1 MTSWQVQAEALKKQ
15 FSELSGNTEA
25 PILRNKPFWVWDED
39 AHKLL
44 CNDEDGPNCFWH
56 IIGLPEK
63 EHLIGKKANGQEI
76 IQVKKHGMKQYE
88 KEWFDALQQ
97 SRYLW
102 IKKAAGMGA
111 TTFFLGYMVWLCLRN
126 DDWQGA
132 SMGIVTGPRINIAVD
147 EIKRIPR
154 LFRDIDYN
162 PRVIGTSVTINGCRI
177 EAYPSHTFDTA
188 RGLEKVRFFFVDE
201 GDFFPKTQQLIVRG
215 IVERYEAK
223 THPYVVFNSTANLP
237 GGLYETM
244 EHETDSIYT
253 RIHSLVDKGITDGI
267 YTDYE
272 ISEAKKS
279 LSYPREY
286 EGQYGIGIGNIF
298 NYKLLDEI
306 TEQYGLDPQ
315 GGIRILN
322 VDPAFGSS
330 EDSSKFGYVGFE
342 KRAEIKYVV
351 DAGEFS
357 RASPEGMVD
366 WIVSKFNDG
375 KYTALQVDSAFPGL
389 IRDWNAGSSK
399 TNRKPINANGV
410 VFKDVLTEMTTNA
423 MTQVQNKEVRIHPT
437 FSGLLSQLKSIEF
450 NEKGNPDKK
459 KLNFDQ
465 GDSFLMGLYY
475 WKAQTV
481 VRKLKDKF

>member
-1 MTSWQVQAEALKKQ
+1 MIGDPVAERYRQLKQSKIESSTSALLNN
-15 FSELSGNTEA
+15 SE
-25 PILRNKPFWVWDED
+25 FWVWDESI
-39 AHKLL
+39 HTKLFDTTGGA
-44 CNDEDGPNCFWH
+44 CCFWH

-63 EHLIGKKANGQEI
+63 EHLIGKKATGQEI
-76 IQVKKHGMKQYE
+76 FENRQHGMKQYE
-88 KEWFDALQQ
+88 KEWYDALQEN
-97 SRYLW
+97 RYLW

-111 TTFFLGYMVWLCLRN
+111 TTFFLGYMAWLCLRN
-126 DDWQGA
+126 EDWNDA

-147 EIKRIPR
+147 EIKRIPQ
-154 LFRDIDYN
+154 LFRDIPYR
-162 PRVIGTSVTINGCRI
+162 PRVIGTTVTINGCKI

-223 THPYVVFNSTANLP
+223 THPFVIFNSTANLP
-237 GGLYETM
+237 TGLYETM
-244 EHETDSIYT
+244 ENEPDSIYT
-253 RIHSLVDKGITDGI
+253 KIHSLVDKGIRDGI

-272 ISEAKKS
+272 INEAKRS

-298 NYKLLDEI
+298 NYRLLDEI
-306 TEQYGLDPQ
+306 TEQYELRPQ

-342 KRAEIKYVV
+342 KRGEIKYVV

-366 WIVSKFNDG
+366 WIVSKFYDG

-389 IRDWNAGSSK
+389 IRDWNAGSTK
-399 TNRKPINANGV
+399 TNRKSVNARGV

-423 MTQVQNKEVRIHPT
+423 MTQVQNKEVRIHPS
-437 FSGLLSQLKSIEF
+437 FSSLLSQLKSIEF
-450 NEKGNPDKK
+450 NDKGHPDKK
-459 KLNFDQ
+459 KLTFDM
-465 GDSFLMGLYY
+465 GDSFLMGLFY

-481 VRKLKDKF
+481 VRRLKDKF

>member
-1 MTSWQVQAEALKKQ
+1 MNYWQAEAKALKKQ
-15 FSELSGNTEA
+15 FSQLSGITEA
-25 PILRNKPFWVWDED
+25 PELRNKPFWVWDSD
-39 AHKLL
+39 AHKIL
-44 CNDEDGPNCFWH
+44 CNDEKGPNCFWH
-56 IIGLPEK
+56 IIGEPEK

-76 IQVKKHGMKQYE
+76 IEKKLHGMKLYE
-88 KEWFDALQQ
+88 KEWFDALQEN
-97 SRYLW
+97 RYLW
-102 IKKAAGMGA
+102 VKKAAGMGA
-111 TTFFLGYMVWLCLRN
+111 TTFFLGFMVWLCLKDN
-126 DDWQGA
+126 EWQNN
-132 SMGIVTGPRINIAVD
+132 SMGIVTGPRINLAVD

-154 LFRDIDYN
+154 LFKDIDYT
-162 PRVIGTSVTINGCRI
+162 PRTIGASVTINGCRI

-201 GDFFPKTQQLIVRG
+201 GDFFPKSQQLIVRG

-244 EHETDSIYT
+244 ETEQDSIYT
-253 RIHSLVDKGITDGI
+253 RIHSLVDKGIRDGI
-267 YTDYE
+267 YTHYE
-272 ISEAKKS
+272 IQEAKRS

-298 NYKLLDEI
+298 NYRLLDEI
-306 TEQYGLDPQ
+306 TEQYELKPQ

-342 KRAEIKYVV
+342 KRGEIKYVV

-366 WIVSKFNDG
+366 WIASKFYDG
-375 KYTALQVDSAFPGL
+375 RYTSLQVDSAFPGL
-389 IRDWNAGSSK
+389 IRDWNSGSAK
-399 TNRKPINANGV
+399 TNRKGINTSGV

-423 MTQVQNKEVRIHPT
+423 MTQVQNKEVRIHPS
-437 FSGLLSQLKSIEF
+437 FSSLVSQLKSIEF
-450 NEKGNPDKK
+450 NEKGHPDKK

-475 WKAQTV
+475 WKSEVTM
-481 VRKLKDKF
+481 KKIEGKF

>member
-1 MTSWQVQAEALKKQ
+1 MIKDPATERYKQLKNSRIESSVSALLQ
-15 FSELSGNTEA
+15 NSE
-25 PILRNKPFWVWDED
+25 FWIWKESL
-39 AHKLL
+39 HEKLFDTTGGA
-44 CNDEDGPNCFWH
+44 CCFWH

-76 IQVKKHGMKQYE
+76 LELRQHGMKKYE
-88 KEWFDALQQ
+88 KEWFDALQK

-102 IKKAAGMGA
+102 VKKAAGMGA
-111 TTFFLGYMVWLCLRN
+111 TTFFLGYMAWLCLRN

-147 EIKRIPR
+147 EIRRIPQ
-154 LFRDIDYN
+154 LFRDINYK
-162 PRVIGTSVTINGCRI
+162 PRVIGASVTINGCRI

-223 THPYVVFNSTANLP
+223 THPFVVFNSTANLP
-237 GGLYETM
+237 SGLYETM
-244 EHETDSIYT
+244 EHEVDSIYT
-253 RIHSLVDKGITDGI
+253 KIFSLVDKGITDKI

-272 ISEAKKS
+272 IQEAKRS

-306 TEQYGLDPQ
+306 TEQYGLEPQ

-399 TNRKPINANGV
+399 TSRKPINANGV

-450 NEKGNPDKK
+450 NEKGHPDKHCER
-459 KLNFDQ
+459 
-465 GDSFLMGLYY
+465 
-475 WKAQTV
+475 V
-481 VRKLKDKF
+481 DKHHTETHTH

>member
-1 MTSWQVQAEALKKQ
+1 MSSWQAEAKRLKNQ
-15 FSELSGNTEA
+15 YSQQTGIIEA
-25 PILRNKPFWVWDED
+25 PELRNKPFWVWDVD
-39 AHKLL
+39 AHSML

-56 IIGLPEK
+56 IMGLPEK

-76 IQVKKHGMKQYE
+76 ISIQKHGMFDYE
-88 KEWFDALQQ
+88 KEWYDAMLEN
-97 SRYLW
+97 RYLW

-111 TTFFLGYMVWLCLRN
+111 TTFFLGYMAWLCLRN

-132 SMGIVTGPRINIAVD
+132 SMGIVTGPRINIATD
-147 EIKRIPR
+147 EIKRIPQ
-154 LFRDIDYN
+154 LFRDINYR
-162 PRVIGTSVTINGCRI
+162 PKVIGTTVTINGCRI

-223 THPYVVFNSTANLP
+223 THPFVVFNSTANLP
-237 GGLYETM
+237 TGLYDTM
-244 EHETDSIYT
+244 ESEEDSIYT
-253 RIHSLVDKGITDGI
+253 KIFSLVDKGIRDGI

-272 ISEAKKS
+272 INEAKRS

-306 TEQYGLDPQ
+306 TEQYELKPQ

-330 EDSSKFGYVGFE
+330 KDSSKFGYVGFE
-342 KRAEIKYVV
+342 KRGEIKYVV

-366 WIVSKFNDG
+366 WIASKFHDG
-375 KYTALQVDSAFPGL
+375 RYTNLQVDSAFPGL
-389 IRDWNAGSSK
+389 IRDWNSGSVK
-399 TNRKPINANGV
+399 TNRKNVNTTGII
-410 VFKDVLTEMTTNA
+410 FKDVLTEMTTNA
-423 MTQVQNKEVRIHPT
+423 MTQVQNKEVRIHPS
-437 FSGLLSQLKSIEF
+437 FSSLLSQLKSIEF
-450 NEKGNPDKK
+450 NDKGHPDKK
-459 KLNFDQ
+459 KLTFDM
-465 GDSFLMGLYY
+465 GDSFLMGLFY

-481 VRKLKDKF
+481 VRRLKDKF